1 MLKIPAPNFGE
12 LAGGHFGRFRRA
24 NGFDENEAIAKLCSH
39 LDFPKQRANV
49 LRALAITS
57 QKDVSTYF
65 ADHSL
70 VYFNHPAPKDD
81 PATFLNVISEK
92 ALVRRSGLS
101 QDIGGA
107 KFCWLCRDDDQN
119 TIGYAYWRRN
129 HQIPGVERCMTHG
142 VLLERV
148 ELQDAFES
156 SPSWKGISLET
167 QYNSSIDYS
176 RYPALGRYE
185 RLAIIFSQ
193 LPSRHNSAVVHSAF
207 HARAADIGLRLTM
220 AGDGY
225 NLSDLMKAEFP
236 VDWINRQ
243 FQFPPLIKKKR
254 GDFYHAIDAIT
265 TSKLPRTA
273 VTYCAALA
281 VMFDSVD
288 DAVAAFFEDYQLN
301 SGFKSIQIRAS
312 NIFPE
317 SAFLSSE
324 ISSQISRHFF
334 RGEENFQKLQR
345 EITEPLSLSILKVI
359 DARPISLNSLIQN
372 APDDRQIDIE
382 RLFRMLHRNGLVE
395 PVMDTKISDK
405 NFITTELGNSFLDI
419 MRALNCW
426 MMRSYDEISEAR
438 SHFDNAFE
446 VVEIEN

>member
-101 QDIGGA
+101 HDIG
-107 KFCWLCRDDDQN
+107 
-119 TIGYAYWRRN
+119 
-129 HQIPGVERCMTHG
+129 GVERCMTHG

-207 HARAADIGLRLTM
+207 HASAADIGLRLTM

-405 NFITTELGNSFLDI
+405 NFITTELGNSFLEI